1 MQRLCKRK
9 GMYGKKRTMHRI
21 CKKAKRKAWKIWQDK
36 QQGISFAMMGVGF
49 LIMMAVEQSVKE
61 EMISLQQGF
70 WWIAVGTIPAYIG
83 AKLME
88 GVEA

>member
-70 WWIAVGTIPAYIG
+70 WWIAIGTIPTYIG
-83 AKLME
+83 AKFLE